1 MVSLRCKIIVQ
12 TVLECLEVC
21 FNNVELGHVEIN
33 EDLTSSQVESVKTA
47 LKHYGLEVMEDRESI
62 IVEKIRNAIV
72 EMIHYNEELP
82 VVNFSNYLGEKL
94 NYDYHYLSNL
104 FSKMKGTTIE
114 QYIIAH
120 KIERVKMMMMYD
132 ELTLTEIAYRLHYS
146 NIAHLSNQFK
156 KVTGITPSK
165 FRKMKHKKRT
175 ALENI

>member
-21 FNNVELGHVEIN
+21 FNRVELGHVDTIEV
-33 EDLTSSQVESVKTA
+33 LSASQVQSVKTA
-47 LKHYGLEVMEDRESI
+47 LGYYGLELMEDRESI
-62 IVEKIRNAIV
+62 IVEKIRNVIV

-82 VVNFSNYLGEKL
+82 VVNFSNYLSEKL
-94 NYDYHYLSNL
+94 HYDYHYLSNL
-104 FSKMKGTTIE
+104 FSKVKGTTIE

-120 KIERVKMMMMYD
+120 KIERVKILMMYD
-132 ELTLTEIAYRLHYS
+132 EFTLTEIAYRLHYS

-156 KVTGITPSK
+156 KVTGIPPSE
-165 FRKMKHKKRT
+165 FRKMKNKKLT